1 MIDYHPDNAN
11 VVADA
16 LSRKKRL
23 NELVELRR
31 MGINL
36 EFVTVKGLLANLVV

>member
-1 MIDYHPDNAN
+1 MIDYHLGKAN

-16 LSRKKRL
+16 LSRKERL

-31 MGINL
+31 MGIDL